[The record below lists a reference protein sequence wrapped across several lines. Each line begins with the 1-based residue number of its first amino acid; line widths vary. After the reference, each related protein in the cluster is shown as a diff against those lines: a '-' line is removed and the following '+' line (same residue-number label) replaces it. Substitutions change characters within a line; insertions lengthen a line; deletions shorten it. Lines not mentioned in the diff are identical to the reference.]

1 MNETDNPPP
10 EQENQFH
17 TYVTHRVPW
26 FVHVLWLC
34 FWILAIWYVL
44 TYQFPIIQSEFKS
57 PP

>member
-1 MNETDNPPP
+1 MQPP
-10 EQENQFH
+10 ENTSPAEENQFH

-44 TYQFPIIQSEFKS
+44 AYQFPIIPTEIQS